1 MEEAEYSDIRFEF
14 WAKKPVDRRRECGQD
29 SSRFPGKRTAYA
41 PWHNCASLW
50 IFRGS
55 FHGNKMPE
63 AAHQQ
68 RRAERRTSKA
78 VAPPPYETSNGM
90 VLTDRRSSLDR
101 RASWIREFSL
111 ETMPGRES

>member
-1 MEEAEYSDIRFEF
+1 ME
-14 WAKKPVDRRRECGQD
+14 
-29 SSRFPGKRTAYA
+29 
-41 PWHNCASLW
+41 
-50 IFRGS
+50 
-55 FHGNKMPE
+55 NKMPE

-78 VAPPPYETSNGM
+78 VVPPPYETRNGM

-101 RASWIREFSL
+101 RASWISEFSL